1 MTFVYALGAVAIVSL
16 VSFSGLVAIAMREA
30 ALKRVVFL
38 LVGLAAGSL
47 FGDALLHLI
56 PEVLE
61 SGMGEIGLGIA
72 VMSGILFFFALEKFL
87 YWHHCHGE
95 HEENE
100 DTLATHSHES
110 KPLGALVLTA
120 DFVHNAIDG
129 VIIGT
134 SFLIGPEVGV
144 ATTVA
149 VILHEIPQE
158 IGDFGVLVYGGFSK
172 LKALYYNFVIAL
184 TCILGTVI
192 GYFISAN
199 MHNFSPFLLPFT
211 AGGFIYIAVADLIPE
226 LHKNKEV
233 GTPRMG
239 GIVIWASVFITVAG
253 LWVLEKWFGGKRGM
267 GIIRTV

>member
-47 FGDALLHLI
+47 FGDALIHLI
-56 PEVLE
+56 PEALE

-158 IGDFGVLVYGGFSK
+158 IADFGILIHAGWSRG
-172 LKALYYNFVIAL
+172 KALLFNFFSALSAFFGLAPVFLLGTQVENFVPAA
-184 TCILGTVI
+184 T
-192 GYFISAN
+192 A
-199 MHNFSPFLLPFT
+199 FT
-211 AGGFIYIAVADLIPE
+211 AGAFIYIAGSDLVPE
-226 LHKNKEV
+226 LHKTE
-233 GTPRMG
+233 G
-239 GIVIWASVFITVAG
+239 
-253 LWVLEKWFGGKRGM
+253 FG
-267 GIIRTV
+267 RTAIQIFAISLGFGVMLLLALAE